1 MKIKMTKSIPG
12 SIDGVTV
19 IDLVEG
25 REYDT
30 VDTARGTRLA
40 LSHIRKGVAVAV
52 AVEVPASAAAPAQD
66 LAAPAPTLKADKT
79 RVLAK

>member
-1 MKIKMTKSIPG
+1 MKIKVTKSVPG

-19 IDLVEG
+19 IDLVAG
-25 REYDT
+25 QEYDT

-52 AVEVPASAAAPAQD
+52 GLPAVEPAQETAAPASAPKAGKKGAPA
-66 LAAPAPTLKADKT
+66 K
-79 RVLAK
+79 

>member
-1 MKIKMTKSIPG
+1 MKIKMTQSIPG

-19 IDLVEG
+19 IDLVAG

-52 AVEVPASAAAPAQD
+52 EVLAPAVELAQD
-66 LAAPAPTLKADKT
+66 TAAPAPMPKT
-79 RVLAK
+79 NRKLVPAK

>member
-1 MKIKMTKSIPG
+1 MKIKMTQSIPG

-19 IDLVEG
+19 IDLVAG

-40 LSHIRKGVAVAV
+40 LAHIRKGVAVAV
-52 AVEVPASAAAPAQD
+52 E
-66 LAAPAPTLKADKT
+66 APAPAVELAQDPAALAPVPKAENRKAP
-79 RVLAK
+79 AK

>member
-1 MKIKMTKSIPG
+1 MKIKMTQSIPG

-19 IDLVEG
+19 IDLVAG
-25 REYDT
+25 QEYDT

-52 AVEVPASAAAPAQD
+52 EVPASAVEVVQTTAV
-66 LAAPAPTLKADKT
+66 PAPVSKADKK
-79 RVLAK
+79 RAPAK